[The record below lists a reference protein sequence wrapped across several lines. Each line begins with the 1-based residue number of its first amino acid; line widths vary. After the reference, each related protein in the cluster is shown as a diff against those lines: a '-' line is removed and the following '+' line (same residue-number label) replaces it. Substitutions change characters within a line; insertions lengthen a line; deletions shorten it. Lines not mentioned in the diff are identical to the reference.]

1 MALKVNE
8 IVKVEVEASDGQ
20 VLKEGD
26 AIMLRV
32 SRRTPEDVV
41 CRFAGL
47 SNGYFV
53 TTTLDGQHENKYR
66 QASIETCYRIKEVE
80 KIPPRQEI
88 DRAGKDAADTAAQDA
103 AAPLMMPGA

>member
-53 TTTLDGQHENKYR
+53 TTTMDGQHENKYR
-66 QASIETCYRIKEVE
+66 QSSIETCYRIKGVE
-80 KIPPRQEI
+80 RIKPQEI
-88 DRAGKDAADTAAQDA
+88 NGAGKEAAQGA

>member
-47 SNGYFV
+47 
-53 TTTLDGQHENKYR
+53 
-66 QASIETCYRIKEVE
+66 
-80 KIPPRQEI
+80 
-88 DRAGKDAADTAAQDA
+88 
-103 AAPLMMPGA
+103 

>member
-8 IVKVEVEASDGQ
+8 IVKIEVEASDSQ

-26 AIMLRV
+26 AIMLWV
-32 SRRTPEDVV
+32 NRRIPEDVV
-41 CRFAGL
+41 CRFTGL

-53 TTTLDGQHENKYR
+53 TTTLDGQHENKYS

-80 KIPPRQEI
+80 RIQPQELNG
-88 DRAGKDAADTAAQDA
+88 AGKGAAQEA
-103 AAPLMMPGA
+103 AAPFMVPDA

>member
-26 AIMLRV
+26 AIMLRIN
-32 SRRTPEDVV
+32 RRAPEDVV
-41 CRFAGL
+41 RRYAGL

-66 QASIETCYRIKEVE
+66 QASIETCYHIKDVE
-80 KIPPRQEI
+80 KVPPQALKE
-88 DRAGKDAADTAAQDA
+88 AGKDAAEGTAQDA
-103 AAPLMMPGA
+103 AASLLTPGA

>member
-8 IVKVEVEASDGQ
+8 IVRVEVEASDGQ

-26 AIMLRV
+26 AIMLRIN
-32 SRRTPEDVV
+32 RRTPEDVV
-41 CRFAGL
+41 CRYAGL

-66 QASIETCYRIKEVE
+66 QASIETCYRIKDVE
-80 KIPPRQEI
+80 KIPPQALKE
-88 DRAGKDAADTAAQDA
+88 AGKDAAEGATQDA
-103 AAPLMMPGA
+103 AAPLLTPGA

>member
-26 AIMLRV
+26 AIMLRIN
-32 SRRTPEDVV
+32 RRTPEDVV
-41 CRFAGL
+41 CRYAGL

-66 QASIETCYRIKEVE
+66 QASIETCYRIKDVE
-80 KIPPRQEI
+80 KVPPQALKA
-88 DRAGKDAADTAAQDA
+88 AGKDAAEGAAQDA
-103 AAPLMMPGA
+103 AAPLLTPGA

>member
-26 AIMLRV
+26 AIMLRIN
-32 SRRTPEDVV
+32 RRTPEDVV
-41 CRFAGL
+41 CRYAGL

-53 TTTLDGQHENKYR
+53 TTTLDGQSENKYR
-66 QASIETCYRIKEVE
+66 QSSIETCYRIKDVE
-80 KIPPRQEI
+80 KVPPQALKE
-88 DRAGKDAADTAAQDA
+88 AGKDAAEGTAQDA
-103 AAPLMMPGA
+103 AASLLTPGA

>member
-1 MALKVNE
+1 MALKVDE
-8 IVKVEVEASDGQ
+8 IVKVGVEASDGQ

-66 QASIETCYRIKEVE
+66 QASIETCYRIKEVK
-80 KIPPRQEI
+80 KIPPQELNGTGKEA
-88 DRAGKDAADTAAQDA
+88 AGTAAQSA
-103 AAPLMMPGA
+103 AALTMMPGA

>member
-8 IVKVEVEASDGQ
+8 IVRVEVEASDGQ
-20 VLKEGD
+20 ILKEGD

-32 SRRTPEDVV
+32 SRRIPEDVV

-66 QASIETCYRIKEVE
+66 QASIEACCRIKEVE
-80 KIPPRQEI
+80 KIPYQRLKE
-88 DRAGKDAADTAAQDA
+88 AAEGAAQEA
-103 AAPLMMPGA
+103 AAPLMAAATE

>member
-26 AIMLRV
+26 AIMLRIN
-32 SRRTPEDVV
+32 RRAPEDVV
-41 CRFAGL
+41 CRYAGL

-66 QASIETCYRIKEVE
+66 QASIETCYRIKDVE
-80 KIPPRQEI
+80 KVPPQALKE
-88 DRAGKDAADTAAQDA
+88 AGKDAAEGAAQDA
-103 AAPLMMPGA
+103 AAPLLTPGA

>member
-53 TTTLDGQHENKYR
+53 TTTLDGQSENKYR
-66 QASIETCYRIKEVE
+66 QSSIETCYRIKEPE
-80 KIPPRQEI
+80 KVPPQTLME
-88 DRAGKDAADTAAQDA
+88 AADTAAQDA
-103 AAPLMMPGA
+103 AAPLMAPGA

>member
-26 AIMLRV
+26 AIILRIN
-32 SRRTPEDVV
+32 RRTPEDVV
-41 CRFAGL
+41 CRYAGL

-66 QASIETCYRIKEVE
+66 QASIETCYRIKDVE
-80 KIPPRQEI
+80 KVPPQALKE
-88 DRAGKDAADTAAQDA
+88 AGKDAAEGAAQDA
-103 AAPLMMPGA
+103 AAPLLTPGA

>member
-32 SRRTPEDVV
+32 SRRTPEDIV
-41 CRFAGL
+41 CRFSGL

-80 KIPPRQEI
+80 KIPPCQEI
-88 DRAGKDAADTAAQDA
+88 DRAGKDAADAAAQDA

>member
-32 SRRTPEDVV
+32 SRRTPEDIV

-47 SNGYFV
+47 SNGYFA

-80 KIPPRQEI
+80 KIPPQELNGT
-88 DRAGKDAADTAAQDA
+88 GKEAADTAAQDA

>member
-26 AIMLRV
+26 AIMLRIN
-32 SRRTPEDVV
+32 RRTPEDIV
-41 CRFAGL
+41 CRYAGL

-66 QASIETCYRIKEVE
+66 QASIETCYRIKDVE
-80 KIPPRQEI
+80 KVPPQALKE
-88 DRAGKDAADTAAQDA
+88 AGKDAAEGAAQDA
-103 AAPLMMPGA
+103 AAPLLTPGA

>member
-26 AIMLRV
+26 AIMLRIN
-32 SRRTPEDVV
+32 RRTPEDVV
-41 CRFAGL
+41 CRYAGL

-66 QASIETCYRIKEVE
+66 QASIETCYRIKDVE
-80 KIPPRQEI
+80 KVPPQALKE
-88 DRAGKDAADTAAQDA
+88 AGKDAAEGAAQDA
-103 AAPLMMPGA
+103 AAPTMMPGA

>member
-26 AIMLRV
+26 AIMLRIN
-32 SRRTPEDVV
+32 RRTPEDVV
-41 CRFAGL
+41 CRYAGL

-66 QASIETCYRIKEVE
+66 QASIETCYRIKDVE
-80 KIPPRQEI
+80 KVPPQALKE
-88 DRAGKDAADTAAQDA
+88 AGKDAAEGAAQDA

>member
-26 AIMLRV
+26 AIMLALTGEP
-32 SRRTPEDVV
+32 RRTSSA
-41 CRFAGL
+41 RYAGL

-53 TTTLDGQHENKYR
+53 TTTLERAVENKYR
-66 QASIETCYRIKEVE
+66 QASIETCYRIKDVE
-80 KIPPRQEI
+80 KVPPQALKE
-88 DRAGKDAADTAAQDA
+88 AGKDAAEGAAQDA
-103 AAPLMMPGA
+103 AAPLLTPGA

>member
-26 AIMLRV
+26 AIMLRIN
-32 SRRTPEDVV
+32 RRTPEDVV
-41 CRFAGL
+41 CRYAGL

-66 QASIETCYRIKEVE
+66 QASIETCYRIKDVE
-80 KIPPRQEI
+80 KVPPQALKE
-88 DRAGKDAADTAAQDA
+88 AGKDAAEGAAQDA
-103 AAPLMMPGA
+103 AAPLLTPGA

>member
-26 AIMLRV
+26 AIMLRIN
-32 SRRTPEDVV
+32 RRTPEDVV
-41 CRFAGL
+41 CRYAGL
-47 SNGYFV
+47 SKGYFV

-66 QASIETCYRIKEVE
+66 QASIETCYRIKDVE
-80 KIPPRQEI
+80 KVPPQALKE
-88 DRAGKDAADTAAQDA
+88 AGKDAAEGAAQDA
-103 AAPLMMPGA
+103 AAPLLTPGA

>member
-20 VLKEGD
+20 ILKEGD

-32 SRRTPEDVV
+32 NRRTPEDVV

-80 KIPPRQEI
+80 KIPPQELNGT
-88 DRAGKDAADTAAQDA
+88 GKEAADTAAQEA
-103 AAPLMMPGA
+103 AAPLMAPGA

>member
-20 VLKEGD
+20 ILRDGD

-53 TTTLDGQHENKYR
+53 TTTLDGQYENKYR
-66 QASIETCYRIKEVE
+66 QSSIETCYRINPVE
-80 KIPPRQEI
+80 RV
-88 DRAGKDAADTAAQDA
+88 
-103 AAPLMMPGA
+103 PLINAVEDVEENKNDDNPVWASFTE

>member
-20 VLKEGD
+20 VLREGD

-66 QASIETCYRIKEVE
+66 QASIETCYRIKDVE
-80 KIPPRQEI
+80 KVPPQALKE
-88 DRAGKDAADTAAQDA
+88 AGKDAAEGAAQDA
-103 AAPLMMPGA
+103 AAPLLTPGA

>member
-20 VLKEGD
+20 ILKEGD

-32 SRRTPEDVV
+32 SRRIPEDIV

-47 SNGYFV
+47 ESGYFV
-53 TTTLDGQHENKYR
+53 TTTLDGQYENKYR
-66 QASIETCYRIKEVE
+66 QTSIETCYRIKEVE
-80 KIPPRQEI
+80 KILPQELNG
-88 DRAGKDAADTAAQDA
+88 AGKDTADTAAQDA

>member
-20 VLKEGD
+20 ILKEGD

-32 SRRTPEDVV
+32 SRRTSEDVV

-66 QASIETCYRIKEVE
+66 QASIETCYRIENVEVILPKELE
-80 KIPPRQEI
+80 RASEDAENGAEQE
-88 DRAGKDAADTAAQDA
+88 ADTPITAS
-103 AAPLMMPGA
+103 GE

>member
-26 AIMLRV
+26 AIKLRIN
-32 SRRTPEDVV
+32 RRTPEDVV
-41 CRFAGL
+41 CRYAGL

-66 QASIETCYRIKEVE
+66 QASIETCYRIKDVE
-80 KIPPRQEI
+80 KVPPQALKE
-88 DRAGKDAADTAAQDA
+88 AGKDAAEGAAQDA
-103 AAPLMMPGA
+103 AAPLLTPGA

>member
-26 AIMLRV
+26 AIMLRIN
-32 SRRTPEDVV
+32 RRTPEDVV
-41 CRFAGL
+41 CRYAGL

-66 QASIETCYRIKEVE
+66 QASIEACYRIKDVE
-80 KIPPRQEI
+80 KVPPQALKE
-88 DRAGKDAADTAAQDA
+88 AGKDAAEGTAQDA
-103 AAPLMMPGA
+103 AASLLTPGA